1 MPMCIVKGCT
11 NRSFMK
17 SLRQEQL
24 EERSKIT
31 FHMVPKD
38 SVRRQ
43 LWLKNIGVD
52 ESSLPKKAVVCS
64 CHFRNRDF
72 DTTSLSYIR
81 LKADAVPYLE
91 LPVDVKEKSS
101 DGYAQILSEEGLSSC
116 LRLAL
121 TEGSN
126 TSDRSAESLNSSV
139 KSIKHFREAVSC
151 DEHIE
156 RMSRRETPSRSESIS
171 DKSIQ
176 VQMSHVDKSTS
187 VSPERLWH
195 SPRAER
201 LREYIQIQK
210 RQYQAQLRLLRQ
222 KCNRKTKR
230 IEDLQATLK
239 LFQNK
244 NLSQTE

>member
-156 RMSRRETPSRSESIS
+156 RMSRRETPSRSES
-171 DKSIQ
+171 
-176 VQMSHVDKSTS
+176 MSHVDKSTS